1 MGNRVSRGFQPLEI
15 QTLAGPGESLSL
27 DKVVSNNFKGRKVF
41 YEGLRKADPGVWN
54 QLLGIL
60 GNLNPLVNN
69 MQSTTDAIIADIRK
83 SQTLHGDNNIDP
95 DAVNKL
101 LTEKVI
107 LKKTQSHATAGGAD
121 DKKYP
126 IFQKYLDAV
135 TEDEKGDLPE
145 SYNNLDV
152 KLADDPKA
160 NFELLE
166 LTMNDRYIFI
176 AVTLIIRM
184 VTMFLIQWSINSETI
199 LNFQQAFIQYILI
212 YCMMLL
218 FLTFVVSTNDIGMQQ
233 LLYYMDTN
241 THGYSRILLHIF
253 LVVIL
258 IPILYVI
265 KLPNSTNTQ
274 TNVSYEYKQQIISSI
289 SIFSWVVWLF
299 TSLVALRF

>member
-15 QTLAGPGESLSL
+15 QTLAGLGESLSL

-41 YEGLRKADPGVWN
+41 YEGLKKADPGVWN
-54 QLLGIL
+54 QLIEIL

-69 MQSTTDAIIADIRK
+69 LQSTTDAIITDLRK
-83 SQTLHGDNNIDP
+83 SQALHGDKTIDTN
-95 DAVNKL
+95 AVNKL
-101 LTEKVI
+101 LTVQAQ
-107 LKKTQSHATAGGAD
+107 LRLAGGAD

-135 TEDEKGDLPE
+135 TEDKEGNLPE

-241 THGYSRILLHIF
+241 SHGYSRILLHIF

>member
-41 YEGLRKADPGVWN
+41 YEGLRKADPVVWN

-83 SQTLHGDNNIDP
+83 SQALHGDQFDP
-95 DAVNKL
+95 NKVNDL
-101 LTEKVI
+101 LTEQVH
-107 LKKTQSHATAGGAD
+107 LKHTHTVGGAD
-121 DKKYP
+121 EKYP

-135 TEDEKGDLPE
+135 TKDEEGNLPE
-145 SYNNLDV
+145 SYNNLDI

-160 NFELLE
+160 NLELLE

-184 VTMFLIQWSINSETI
+184 VTMFLIQWSINSEMI
-199 LNFQQAFIQYILI
+199 LNYQQAFIQYILI
-212 YCMMLL
+212 YCMMIL

-253 LVVIL
+253 LVIIL

-274 TNVSYEYKQQIISSI
+274 TNVSYEYKQQIITSI